1 MHSSSRMSCLVMSEK
16 ATITTMPSFLGRI
29 WGESN
34 PSKMNVFSKYVE
46 IVTMEDE
53 VLFRQTFQSI
63 REWCVPS
70 SGDIVQLTYSSD
82 DGDQLTVQF
91 QTLHAFE
98 IEYLIIKYTHQMAG
112 LEPPPQRKENEEILI
127 QGYLMKR
134 GGFVKNIKQRWFI
147 LYKTK
152 SLFYYRRPQTEPTT
166 FQLKGSIP
174 LDGSKLGLL
183 EFKERPGFFIQAPGK
198 NGRKFI
204 LQAPDDESHQQWV
217 SILSQLIPEVS

>member
-1 MHSSSRMSCLVMSEK
+1 
-16 ATITTMPSFLGRI
+16 
-29 WGESN
+29 
-34 PSKMNVFSKYVE
+34 
-46 IVTMEDE
+46 
-53 VLFRQTFQSI
+53 
-63 REWCVPS
+63 
-70 SGDIVQLTYSSD
+70 
-82 DGDQLTVQF
+82 
-91 QTLHAFE
+91 
-98 IEYLIIKYTHQMAG
+98 MAG